1 LAVDTADGVSWSR
14 LDGAVSRDV
23 WVEYVV
29 EYFEQLEPVCWVW
42 QERGEDMVEEKDLQ
56 PADA

>member
-1 LAVDTADGVSWSR
+1 MADGVSWSR
-14 LDGAVSRDV
+14 LDGAVSRDS
-23 WVEYVV
+23 WVEYV

-42 QERGEDMVEEKDLQ
+42 QKRGEGIVEEKDSQ